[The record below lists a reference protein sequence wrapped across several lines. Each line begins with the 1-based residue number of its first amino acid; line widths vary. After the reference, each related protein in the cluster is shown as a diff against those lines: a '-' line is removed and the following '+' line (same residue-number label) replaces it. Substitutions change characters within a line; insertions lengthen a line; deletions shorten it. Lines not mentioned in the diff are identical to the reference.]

1 MIIEQKERQQ
11 ICTANCKN
19 VNDYE
24 VTDNNSTISNS
35 NKLCIAHDDISKEK
49 ENQICKIKANSDLL
63 IDLQSLL
70 DIKESCQSAID
81 ILNDL
86 LLYDKLEDG
95 EMTLERR
102 PVNVK
107 LTLERMLKPF
117 TVQVNIYMSTICWI
131 ICYGYYLLSW

>member
-11 ICTANCKN
+11 TCHKHYKSING
-19 VNDYE
+19 DD
-24 VTDNNSTISNS
+24 VTDNNNTTSKN
-35 NKLCIAHDDISKEK
+35 NKLCVKHDNAEEDS
-49 ENQICKIKANSDLL
+49 QICEIKTNSDLL

-102 PVNVK
+102 SVNVK

-117 TVQVNIYMSTICWI
+117 TVQVNKYADNTYVHIC
-131 ICYGYYLLSW
+131 LL

>member
-1 MIIEQKERQQ
+1 MLQNELQLARASNSDAVADEVEVVSDSTAAAQKEN
-11 ICTANCKN
+11 IHTLN
-19 VNDYE
+19 E
-24 VTDNNSTISNS
+24 IM
-35 NKLCIAHDDISKEK
+35 
-49 ENQICKIKANSDLL
+49 
-63 IDLQSLL
+63 
-70 DIKESCQSAID
+70 ESCQSAID

-117 TVQVNIYMSTICWI
+117 TVQVNIYM
-131 ICYGYYLLSW
+131 